1 VAAPAVKRALVSDQV
16 FRILCEQILGGR
28 YAPGEKL
35 PTQRALA
42 ADLGVNMASIREA
55 VKRLEQLH
63 LVEVRHGD
71 AMRVRDWREDGGLD
85 VIAHLL
91 FRAGGADAETFAAL
105 LEARR
110 LMLQEAARLAA
121 QRRSGA
127 QAERL
132 AELAAAI
139 AAADGPEAAQ
149 LLDFAFMTELVEAS
163 GNVVFRLILNNVR
176 RLYFDHAERFAA
188 LVAGPDRQAGL
199 YARAAEAITAGD
211 AAAAADT
218 VAELAAEQERR
229 LAEAGP

>member
-1 VAAPAVKRALVSDQV
+1 MAAPQEKRALVSDQV
-16 FRILCEQILGGR
+16 FLGLCEQILGGR

-42 ADLGVNMASIREA
+42 ADLGVNMASVREA

-91 FRAGGADAETFAAL
+91 FRAGGADAEVFGAL

-121 QRRSGA
+121 ARRNEE
-127 QAERL
+127 QAARL
-132 AELAAAI
+132 VEIAAAI
-139 AAADGPEAAQ
+139 EGAPAGEAQ
-149 LLDFAFMTELVEAS
+149 LLDFAFMAELVEAS
-163 GNVVFRLILNNVR
+163 GNIVFRLILNNVR
-176 RLYFDHAERFAA
+176 RLYFDHADRFAA
-188 LVAGPDRQAGL
+188 LTGASAAGGL
-199 YARAAEAITAGD
+199 YAEAAAAIGAGD
-211 AAAAADT
+211 AAAAAEL
-218 VAELAAEQERR
+218 VGRLAAEQERR
-229 LAEAGP
+229 LLEASG